1 MEKLIAWPLKAG
13 YIYSDNYPYR
23 NAMTGTELEIIPP
36 AHTEITGSTAERLPE
51 VHTNASTDLDLL
63 AVWLKAHADGST
75 HTRRAY
81 ERIGRRFLEALAA
94 AGTNLKRATVEDV
107 QGALEAMRT
116 KADGSTSSAASL
128 NTYIAAVKALLGF
141 AHKVGFTRFNAA
153 PLIKLRKAPRR
164 VAQRLLSQV
173 ELHLLLRAAR
183 SKRDRILL
191 EVAYYG
197 ALRVSELAGLTWAEV
212 IPRETG
218 EAQLAIV
225 GKGDKPRNILIPADV
240 AAALRELRA
249 EAPGSARVFPITER
263 RINYIVKATAKRA
276 GINLAVSAHWL
287 RHAHASH
294 AIDQGAP
301 ITLVSQTLGH
311 ADLKTTSVYAHARPN
326 DSSSRYLKRR

>member
-1 MEKLIAWPLKAG
+1 
-13 YIYSDNYPYR
+13 
-23 NAMTGTELEIIPP
+23 MTGTELEIIPP
-36 AHTEITGSTAERLPE
+36 AHTEIAGSTAERLPQ
-51 VHTNASTDLDLL
+51 VHTNATSDGDLL
-63 AVWLKAHADGST
+63 AVWLKAHADGSE

-94 AGTNLKRATVEDV
+94 AATDLKHATVEDV
-107 QGALEAMRT
+107 QNALEAMRT
-116 KADGSTSSAASL
+116 KANGSASSAASL

-141 AHKVGFTRFNAA
+141 AHTVGFTRFNAA
-153 PLIKLRKAPRR
+153 PLIKLRKAPRKT
-164 VAQRLLSQV
+164 AQRLLSQV
-173 ELHLLLRAAR
+173 ELHLLLRASR
-183 SKRDRILL
+183 TKRDRLLL
-191 EVAYYG
+191 EVAYFG
-197 ALRVSELAGLTWAEV
+197 ALRVSELASLTWDQV

-225 GKGDKPRNILIPADV
+225 GKGDKPRNILIPADL
-240 AAALRELRA
+240 ASALRELRGG
-249 EAPGSARVFPITER
+249 APGSERVFAISER

-276 GINLAVSAHWL
+276 GVSLPVSAHWL

-294 AIDQGAP
+294 AIDEGAP